1 MAITLE
7 AESEPIMQL
16 RGVLKLDALLFDLD
30 GNFNFKGGI
39 NI

>member
-1 MAITLE
+1 MAIKPLR
-7 AESEPIMQL
+7 ESEQITQPM
-16 RGVLKLDALLFDLD
+16 GVFKLAWGFFQSD

>member
-16 RGVLKLDALLFDLD
+16 GGFVYSAWGFFQSD

>member
-1 MAITLE
+1 M
-7 AESEPIMQL
+7 
-16 RGVLKLDALLFDLD
+16 GVLKVAWGFFQSD

>member
-7 AESEPIMQL
+7 AESELIMQL
-16 RGVLKLDALLFDLD
+16 GGFCLTGWGFFQSD